1 MKAIVFEM
9 SDCGVWY
16 AEIRI
21 EAKDF
26 HSFRK
31 TGSCCIRTHIAQTIW
46 FPLGS
51 VAEVLCGDRA
61 MFGAVTEVRCCKT
74 PGTIEVTLRA
84 MDESGFDAALDGRFL
99 CGYDLN

>member
-16 AEIRI
+16 AEIKI

-46 FPLGS
+46 FPMGS
-51 VAEVLCGDRA
+51 VAEVLCGDRVV
-61 MFGAVTEVRCCKT
+61 FGMVTEVRACKT
-74 PGTIEVTLRA
+74 PATIEVTLRA
-84 MDESGFDAALDGRFL
+84 IDEEGFDCALQGSFL
-99 CGYDLN
+99 CGIDLN